1 MSTFKKINKAAEV
14 DAKLE
19 AQKEVLNQASHK
31 IAIKNMN
38 EAMAS
43 VRRDYKVKE
52 SQSLSSSAKVV
63 LTS

>member
-1 MSTFKKINKAAEV
+1 MSTFIKINKAAEV

-19 AQKEVLNQASHK
+19 AQKEVLNQAGHK
-31 IAIKNMN
+31 AAIKNMN

-43 VRRDYKVKE
+43 VRREYKVKE
-52 SQSLSSSAKVV
+52 SKSLSSAAKVV